1 MFSLVLLHMISINTC
16 VCSCFI
22 ASCNKNIPVL
32 SSFHS
37 MVFWGWYSH
46 VTNSPEKYRM
56 VPVCTIPWE
65 WLWNYIRML
74 CNCLENS
81 ERALNI
87 FTNLLTSDLLYV
99 TSIKRKIRIEKGS
112 SALLKFLEIL
122 DIATNCYDLLS
133 QAFIPPKNIEPG
145 FLKHYVFGIIH
156 CPTILAGWLLPCVA
170 QKWSSLCTFI
180 NIYQARPCFICMFYL
195 LTLCFLLSI
204 MCSTLCTIWHDSYIL
219 KNTNVLV

>member
-1 MFSLVLLHMISINTC
+1 MLLILQ
-16 VCSCFI
+16 
-22 ASCNKNIPVL
+22 KNIGWSQYVL
-32 SSFHS
+32 S
-37 MVFWGWYSH
+37 
-46 VTNSPEKYRM
+46 
-56 VPVCTIPWE
+56 
-65 WLWNYIRML
+65 
-74 CNCLENS
+74 LESGYGITLGCYVIAWKNS

-87 FTNLLTSDLLYV
+87 STNLLTSDLLYA

-204 MCSTLCTIWHDSYIL
+204 MCSTLCTIWHGSYIL
-219 KNTNVLV
+219 KNTNVLL